1 MEQLAILASAITS
14 LTVIITGFS
23 KVYKFIRKT
32 EEKYEQID
40 KKFDMI
46 NKTMKVNTIHL
57 LKIAVLDENLPLT
70 DRIHAGEEYIALG
83 GNGFIKKKYEKLL
96 EEYEQKY
103 KS

>member
-1 MEQLAILASAITS
+1 MEYLAVIASAVTS
-14 LTVIITGFS
+14 VTVIITGFL
-23 KVYKFIRKT
+23 KVYKFLRKT
-32 EEKYEQID
+32 EEKYD
-40 KKFDMI
+40 KIEEKFEMI
-46 NKTMKVNTIHL
+46 NKTMRTNTIHL